1 MLGSFLRVPRPPRH
15 DAAAALRRP
24 LALAL
29 LLATAARPLAAQGTE
44 MLRGNAAGAG
54 AATATVASAARAAQA
69 PALDGRTDD
78 PAWQGAPVIDRF
90 LEYEPNEGAEPRFRT
105 EARVTYDDR
114 NLYVLVRMFDP
125 APDSIVS
132 LLARR
137 DERVPSEQLKIVID
151 SYHDRRTAYQF
162 AVNPAGV
169 KRDFYVYNDNVEDPS
184 WDAVWDVATAIDSVG
199 WVAEF
204 RIPLSQLRYASRPT
218 HTFGLMIVRDVART
232 GQRISWPLY
241 HRDQQGYVS
250 QSGTLDGIVGL
261 PAPRRIEVVPYV
273 LTENRTR
280 PSGDA
285 FTHPQHTTAGADL
298 KLGLG
303 SNLTLDATVNPD
315 FGQVEADPAVLN
327 LTAFETRFEERRPF
341 FLEGTGIFDYRVQ
354 CDDIDTGCT
363 GLFYSRRIGRAP
375 QLSGRYGDERSAT
388 ATTILGAGKL
398 TGRLGN
404 GLSVGLLEA
413 VTGEEMGT
421 ERRAIEPRTNYAV
434 GRLRQDLRGG
444 RSDVGLMLTAVNRSL
459 DASAEPFLRREAYA
473 AGLDARHRFGRD
485 DNYELSATLT
495 GSLVRGSAAAIER
508 TQRDAVHYYQRP
520 DGGPG
525 VDPGRTS
532 LAGDAQRLSVSKFG
546 GGVTRFQSV
555 YQRYSPGFE
564 INDVGF
570 LSRADE
576 QLFRNWFSLNYNE
589 PTRAYTRMFLNFNHW
604 STWTAGGLPTDL
616 SFNFNGHM
624 QLPSFWWVHLGSN
637 LNAVGTT
644 YDDRASRGGPAV
656 RRSLY
661 PNVWGGI
668 ETDTRKTTYASF
680 FAGTGGGDEGH
691 SHDWY
696 VEPSVTFRLASQFSG
711 SLGLFYSQQV
721 NDNQWRDNFGV
732 VGVDTTHYTF
742 ARLDQSTLSLTAR
755 VNYTFTPDVTLQVYA
770 QPFVSTGTYSDW
782 RELADPRAERYE
794 DRYRPYAGDPGG
806 FRSLQFRS
814 NTVLRWEYRPGSTLF
829 LVWSQGRDRFDGEAH
844 DFDIR
849 RDREDLFAIHPDN
862 TLLLKVS
869 YWLNP

>member
-1 MLGSFLRVPRPPRH
+1 MAALPSL
-15 DAAAALRRP
+15 AAAVLLAGATADP
-24 LALAL
+24 LHAQAAESPRGGAGSGGATATT
-29 LLATAARPLAAQGTE
+29 ATAAR
-44 MLRGNAAGAG
+44 
-54 AATATVASAARAAQA
+54 ATQA
-69 PALDGRTDD
+69 PVLDGRTDD
-78 PAWQGAPVIDRF
+78 PAWRNAPVIDQF

-137 DERVPSEQLKIVID
+137 DERVPSEQLKLVID

-184 WDAVWDVATAIDSVG
+184 WDAVWDVATVIDSVG

-204 RIPLSQLRYASRPT
+204 QIPLSQLRYASRPE
-218 HTFGLMIVRDVART
+218 HTFGLMIVRDIART

-241 HRDQQGYVS
+241 HRGQQGYVS
-250 QSGTLDGIVGL
+250 QSGTIGGIVGL

-273 LTENRTR
+273 VTENRTR
-280 PSGDA
+280 PSGDGFA
-285 FTHPQHTTAGADL
+285 HPQHTTAGADF
-298 KLGLG
+298 KMGLG

-363 GLFYSRRIGRAP
+363 GLFYSRRVGRAP
-375 QLSGRYGDERSAT
+375 QLAGRYGDERSAA
-388 ATTILGAGKL
+388 ATTILGAGKV

-421 ERRAIEPRTNYAV
+421 EGRAIEPRTNYAV

-444 RSDVGLMLTAVNRSL
+444 RSDVGLMATAVNRSL
-459 DASAEPFLRREAYA
+459 DDSGQPFLRSDAYA
-473 AGLDARHRFGRD
+473 MGLDTRHRFGAD

-495 GSLVRGSAAAIER
+495 GSLVRGTTDAIER
-508 TQRDAVHYYQRP
+508 TQRDAVHFYQRP
-520 DGGPG
+520 DAGLG
-525 VDPGRTS
+525 VDAGRTS
-532 LAGDAQRLSVSKFG
+532 LAGDAQRLSISKFG

-564 INDVGF
+564 INDLGF
-570 LSRADE
+570 LSRADQ
-576 QLFRNWFSLNYNE
+576 QLFRNWFQLSYNE
-589 PTRAYTRMFLNFNHW
+589 PTRAYTRLFLNFNHW
-604 STWTAGGLPTDL
+604 SSWTAGGLPTDL
-616 SFNFNGHM
+616 SFNVNWHM
-624 QLPSFWWVHLGSN
+624 QLPSFWWAHLGGN
-637 LNAVGTT
+637 LNAVGAT
-644 YDDRASRGGPAV
+644 YDDRAARGGPAV
-656 RRSLY
+656 RRSRNQ
-661 PNVWGGI
+661 NVWAGV
-668 ETDTRKTTYASF
+668 ETDSRRTTYASL
-680 FAGTGGGDEGH
+680 FAGTGGGDAGH

-696 VEPSVTFRLASQFSG
+696 VEPSVTFRVGSQFSG
-711 SLGLFYSQQV
+711 SLGVFYSQEV

-732 VGVDTTHYTF
+732 AGVDTTHYTF
-742 ARLDQSTLSLTAR
+742 ARLDQSTVSLTAR
-755 VNYTFTPDVTLQVYA
+755 VNYTFTPNVTLQLYA
-770 QPFVSTGTYSDW
+770 QPFVSTGTYGDW
-782 RELADPRAERYE
+782 RELASPRAGRYE

-829 LVWSQGRDRFDGEAH
+829 LVWSQGRDRFDDAAH
-844 DFDIR
+844 DFDFG
-849 RDREDLFAIHPDN
+849 RDRSDMFGIHPDN
-862 TLLLKVS
+862 TLLLKMS